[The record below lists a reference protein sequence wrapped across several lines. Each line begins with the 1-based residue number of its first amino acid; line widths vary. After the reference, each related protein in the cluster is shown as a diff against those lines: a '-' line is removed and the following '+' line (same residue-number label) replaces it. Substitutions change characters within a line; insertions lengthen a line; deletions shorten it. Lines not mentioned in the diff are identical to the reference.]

1 MLDLLFDNDF
11 YMSGGRSS
19 DEECNGGLSYL
30 GNDKL
35 YTQDLNALDRPVTSL
50 KKLAVT
56 EAAVMNVK
64 MMK

>member
-1 MLDLLFDNDF
+1 MAEKFSGENVLDLLFDNDF

-50 KKLAVT
+50 KTLGQQ
-56 EAAVMNVK
+56 
-64 MMK
+64 